1 MANTSQKRY
10 TSTAPRLSITR
21 HKTVVQ
27 HFIEKLSDGI
37 GLDMVLIQ
45 GGTFLAGMSL
55 LDENAPNGMFLMGS
69 PENELERYNDEG
81 PQHEVTVP
89 TFFMGQFPIT
99 QAQWR
104 IVAATY
110 PQAQR
115 SLDPNPAHFKGDNRP
130 VERVSWYDAVEF
142 CTRLSRKTGRTYCLP
157 SEAEWEYACRAGTT
171 SPFHFGETI
180 TTGLAN
186 YNGSKYGR
194 GPEGENR
201 EETTD
206 VGSLDNPNAFGL
218 YDMHGNVWEWCL
230 DHWHDNYEENPPTDG
245 SAWLF
250 SEESKEH
257 LRVLRGG
264 SWVNDPGDCRSAC
277 RDYNLPVE
285 RGLNYGF
292 RVVCSAA
299 RLSS

>member
-10 TSTAPRLSITR
+10 PSTAPRLSIAR
-21 HKTVVQ
+21 HKTVAQ

-37 GLDMVLIQ
+37 DLDMVLIQ
-45 GGTFLAGMSL
+45 GSTFLAGMSL
-55 LDENAPNGMFLMGS
+55 VSENAPNGRFLMGS
-69 PENELERYNDEG
+69 PESELERYDDEG

-89 TFFMGQFPIT
+89 TFFMGKFPIT

-130 VERVSWYDAVEF
+130 VESVSWYDAVEF
-142 CTRLSRKTGRTYCLP
+142 CTRLSQKTGRTYRLP

-180 TTGLAN
+180 TTDLAN

-250 SEESKEH
+250 SDESKEPV
-257 LRVLRGG
+257 RVLRGG
-264 SWVNDPGDCRSAC
+264 FWTYDPRICRSAC
-277 RDYNLPVE
+277 RNHSSPAV
-285 RGLNYGF
+285 RNYSGGF

-299 RLSS
+299 GLSS

>member
-10 TSTAPRLSITR
+10 PSTAPRLSIAR
-21 HKTVVQ
+21 HKTVAQ

-37 GLDMVLIQ
+37 DLDMVLIQ
-45 GGTFLAGMSL
+45 GSTFLAGMSL
-55 LDENAPNGMFLMGS
+55 VDENAPNGTFLMGS
-69 PENELERYNDEG
+69 PENELERYDDEG

-89 TFFMGQFPIT
+89 TFFMGKFPIT

-130 VERVSWYDAVEF
+130 VESVSWYDAVEF
-142 CTRLSRKTGRTYCLP
+142 CTRLSQKTGRTYRLP
-157 SEAEWEYACRAGTT
+157 SEAEWEYACRAGTNT
-171 SPFHFGETI
+171 PFHCGETI
-180 TTGLAN
+180 TTDLAN
-186 YNGSKYGR
+186 YNGDKYGR
-194 GPEGENR
+194 GPEGKNR

-206 VGSLDNPNAFGL
+206 VGSLSNPNAFGL
-218 YDMHGNVWEWCL
+218 YDIHGNVWEWCL
-230 DHWHDNYEENPPTDG
+230 DHWHNNYEGNPPTDG

-250 SEESKEH
+250 SSESGESDRS
-257 LRVLRGG
+257 RVLRGS
-264 SWVNDPGDCRSAC
+264 SWYSNPRDCRSAC
-277 RDYNLPVE
+277 RDNDLPAE
-285 RGLNYGF
+285 RFNNNGF

-299 RLSS
+299 